1 MKSTKKKFPV
11 GLVVLAVVVA
21 VLAVVWIA
29 RTPAG
34 DITEIPKKLILT
46 DNDAVLSV
54 KTENDAIAENAQVAF
69 SNIPGHDEVV
79 FQNEQGRAFVTGM
92 DGCIWKLDLAT
103 GEAEM
108 FVDPP
113 VSPAG
118 MHSMPN
124 DPDTLLFCASRQYG
138 FTYPEGEQVGVYKLN
153 VATKE
158 VTPVITRTPAIPKE
172 HAVPDGNHGTVYPV
186 GSQPVSLPIAD
197 MNESN
202 SVLCSLC
209 NDLAI
214 SRDGKR
220 VYFTEPFTYPNST
233 MGGGTTVVEC
243 ISLGENGLVWC
254 IDLEKETVSLVG
266 QGYTFADGILLEYSE
281 DGDREQAILI
291 SELAKC
297 RLSRLYIDGTNAG
310 KDEIVQ
316 ENLPGMPDGLDRDKD
331 GNIWVALVER
341 RSDLITVVHKNP
353 WFKPLALRL
362 PYSLFESSDA
372 TGIVCLSPD
381 GSTPLYCTMHD
392 GSVVSDFSVIV
403 PNGENIYFCVFNRGA
418 NGLHYMKNPLL

>member
-1 MKSTKKKFPV
+1 MKNKKGKFPV
-11 GLVVLAVVVA
+11 GLVTLAAVVFALVI
-21 VLAVVWIA
+21 VWIA

-34 DITEIPKKLILT
+34 DVKEIPEKFILT
-46 DNDAVLSV
+46 ENNAVLSV
-54 KTENDAIAENAQVAF
+54 KTENDAVAENAQVAF
-69 SNIPGHDEVV
+69 SNIPGYDEVLI
-79 FQNEQGRAFVTGM
+79 QNKQERAFVTGM

-103 GEAEM
+103 GEAEV

-118 MHSMPN
+118 MQPMPN
-124 DPDTLLFCASRQYG
+124 DPDTLLFCASKQYG
-138 FTYPEGEQVGVYKLN
+138 FTYPGGEQVGVYKLN

-158 VTPVITRTPAIPKE
+158 VTPVITRTPIIPKE

-186 GSQPVSLPIAD
+186 GAQPISLAIAD

-214 SRDGKR
+214 SADGNR
-220 VYFTEPFTYPNST
+220 VYFTEPFTYPSST

-243 ISLGENGLVWC
+243 ISLGENGLIWC
-254 IDLEKETVSLVG
+254 IDLEKETISLVG
-266 QGYTFADGILLEYSE
+266 QGYTFADGILLECPE
-281 DGDREQAILI
+281 GGDREESIII

-297 RLSRLYIDGTNAG
+297 RLSRLYIDGANAG

-316 ENLPGMPDGLDRDKD
+316 ENLPGMPDGLDRDES
-331 GNIWVALVER
+331 GNIWVALVEQ
-341 RSDLITVVHKNP
+341 RSNMITLAHKNP
-353 WFKPLALRL
+353 WIKPLALRL
-362 PYSLFESSDA
+362 PYSIFESSNA

-403 PNGENIYFCVFNRGA
+403 PNGENIYFCVFNRGI